1 MEAYMPFLIWGG
13 LFVLTV
19 VAEIISQQLIS
30 IWFAAGALAAFVAVC
45 FGASTVVQCVL
56 FVAVSVLLLVCTRPI
71 VKKVFTFGIKD
82 TNTQEIGRIAVVI
95 QPIDPVKGTGRVR
108 LDGVDWIAVSQ
119 NGVVIPEETSVR
131 IEAVEGTKLF
141 VSQLPEPAPAVTNR
155 T

>member
-30 IWFAAGALAAFVAVC
+30 IWFAAGALAAFVAAC
-45 FGASTVVQCVL
+45 FGASPVVQCVL

-95 QPIDPVKGTGRVR
+95 QPIDPIKGTGRVR

-119 NGVVIPEETSVR
+119 NGAVIPEQTSVR

-141 VSQLPEPAPAVTNR
+141 VSQLPESATVVTNH